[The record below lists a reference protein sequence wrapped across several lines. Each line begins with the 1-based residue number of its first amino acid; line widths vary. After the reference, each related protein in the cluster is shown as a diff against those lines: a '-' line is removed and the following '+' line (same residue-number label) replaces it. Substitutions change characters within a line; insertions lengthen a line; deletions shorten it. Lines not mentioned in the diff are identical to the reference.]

1 MFVSQSMTRKVV
13 TIDKDA
19 DIYEAKDKMAKH
31 RIRHLP
37 VVGKDNLLVGIV
49 TDRDI
54 RSALPSR
61 LLQAY
66 ENGKEA
72 SEKEASEKEAKG
84 LSEFKIKDIMTIDP
98 VTVSLSYTIQD
109 ALLLIQKIR
118 VGALPV
124 VDEQKKLKG
133 ILSVRDL
140 LSAFINVM
148 GIGEPGVLLCIIV
161 EQKIGQMEK
170 IVDAITEEKIS
181 FGSILVARYWEEGK
195 RAVFPYLLTQNVAP
209 VKRKLKKMGFALLDP
224 MDWWLDQLPKTK

>member
-1 MFVSQSMTRKVV
+1 MFVSQSMTRKVI

-19 DIYEAKDKMAKH
+19 DIYEAKDKMVKH

-37 VVGKDNLLVGIV
+37 VVGRNNLLVGIV

-66 ENGKEA
+66 ESGKET
-72 SEKEASEKEAKG
+72 KG

-109 ALLLIQKIR
+109 ALLLVQKIR

-124 VDEQKKLKG
+124 VDEQNKLKG
-133 ILSVRDL
+133 IISVRDL
-140 LSAFINVM
+140 LAAFVNVM
-148 GIGEPGVLLCIIV
+148 GIGEPGVLLCIIA
-161 EQKIGQMEK
+161 EQKMGQMKK

-209 VKRKLKKMGFALLDP
+209 VKRKLEKMGYTLLDP
-224 MDWWLDQLPKTK
+224 MEWWLGQLPES